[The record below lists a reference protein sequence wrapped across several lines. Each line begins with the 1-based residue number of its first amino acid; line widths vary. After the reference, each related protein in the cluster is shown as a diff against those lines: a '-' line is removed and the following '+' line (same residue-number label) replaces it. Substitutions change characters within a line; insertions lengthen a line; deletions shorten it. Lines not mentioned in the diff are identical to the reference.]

1 MIYIFDT
8 NPVSDVIK
16 KHPIVV
22 AHIRE
27 HQQDNILCLC
37 SPIHYEIRRGLLAIS
52 ATVQMRMYEEQVRPL
67 FSWVPLIDDDWEQA
81 AQFWSDA
88 RRKGKQ
94 LADVDCLLAA
104 IAVRLN
110 AIIVSADD
118 DFDALPVNRENW
130 RQ

>member
-1 MIYIFDT
+1 
-8 NPVSDVIK
+8 
-16 KHPIVV
+16 
-22 AHIRE
+22 
-27 HQQDNILCLC
+27 
-37 SPIHYEIRRGLLAIS
+37 
-52 ATVQMRMYEEQVRPL
+52 MRMYEEQVRPL